1 MKMIQDLILI
11 FCVDVVFE
19 QEPTKNLV
27 EAKQLMQFDHDGFW
41 QPMDTMREYKCLI
54 TYIQKKKPLG
64 KYGIKS

>member
-54 TYIQKKKPLG
+54 TYI
-64 KYGIKS
+64 